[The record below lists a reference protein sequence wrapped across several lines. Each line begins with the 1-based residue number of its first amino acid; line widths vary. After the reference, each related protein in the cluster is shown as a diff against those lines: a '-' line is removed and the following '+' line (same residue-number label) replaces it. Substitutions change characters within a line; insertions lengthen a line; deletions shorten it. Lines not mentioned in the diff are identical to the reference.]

1 MGIQSRDEQT
11 LEIVVEV
18 GLDRMGEADSEDDED
33 KEEVV
38 TLLLPLSLH
47 RLLLPPLRLL
57 PRKKKTQRC

>member
-1 MGIQSRDEQT
+1 MGIQSHDEQI

-38 TLLLPLSLH
+38 TLLLPLSPH